1 LPNTH
6 FALIAG
12 LVAALSLGTGGA
24 AAAQSAAVGTH
35 TPTITELLSVQR
47 ISGASI
53 SPDGRYVAYL
63 RTSAD
68 FDTDAFVAHV
78 WLADTQTS
86 RVVQLTR
93 DTSSA
98 SDLHWSPDSR
108 WLSFISSRHEKRGQ
122 IFAIRP
128 DGGEAVRLSDA
139 ATDVKDHA
147 WSPDGHTI
155 AFTVA
160 DEDADGKARA
170 KEYGDFQVVR
180 REYRFVHL
188 WTLSVDGA
196 LDSATAGAAKGT
208 RVTAGRTWSV
218 ESFDW
223 SPDSRR
229 LAFSAS
235 KTPDLVDR
243 GSEDIYVIG
252 VNADGGADGVAS
264 SLVTLPGPDSSP
276 RWSPDGQSIAFTTS
290 MGDRL
295 FFHANRKIAIV
306 SAAGGTPRSLTDA
319 FDENA
324 SPVAW
329 KKDGLY
335 FSGLSKTASHL
346 FRVDPAPASGTASG
360 AAAPKITRVSAPD
373 DLAIDGASLSGD
385 GTRVAFV
392 AASAKSLPE
401 VYVTEVTRFASA
413 PASVRKLTD
422 ETKRIAGWKLGVR
435 EVISWKSQDG
445 EIIEGVLVKPADYD
459 PARRYPLLC
468 VIHGGPTG
476 IDRPG
481 MVDTRIYPVDL
492 WVARGALVLRV
503 NYRGSAGYG
512 QRFRQLNVNNLG
524 VGDAWDVLSG
534 IDALIAQGRVDPDK
548 LACMGWSQGGYIS
561 AFLTTSST
569 RFKAISVGAGI
580 SDWATYYYNTDI
592 TPFTRQYLGANPV
605 ENPKIYEKT
614 SPISYVKKAAT
625 PTLVQHGELDRRV
638 PIANAYELRQALEDG
653 GVPVEMVV
661 YKGFGHGIDKPKAA
675 RAVMEHNFAW
685 FNHYIFGDPAPDLT
699 GLRLPA
705 PATDTATAT
714 K

>member
-1 LPNTH
+1 MVDTR
-6 FALIAG
+6 FALIVC
-12 LVAALSLGTGGA
+12 LVAPFWLGTGGP
-24 AAAQSAAVGTH
+24 AAAQSAAARSSAAGTH
-35 TPTITELLSVQR
+35 TPTITELISVQK
-47 ISGASI
+47 ISGACI

-68 FDTDAFVAHV
+68 FETDAFVSHV

-86 RVVQLTR
+86 RVAQLTH
-93 DTSSA
+93 DASSA

-108 WLSFISSRHEKRGQ
+108 WLSFISNRHEKRDQ

-139 ATDVKDHA
+139 GADVRDHA
-147 WSPDGHTI
+147 WSPDGRTI

-160 DEDADGKARA
+160 DEDADGKART

-188 WTLSVDGA
+188 WTLSVAGA
-196 LDSATAGAAKGT
+196 LEKATKGA

-218 ESFDW
+218 SSFDW
-223 SPDSRR
+223 SPDNRR

-235 KTPDLVDR
+235 KTPDIVDR

-252 VNADGGADGVAS
+252 VNADGGADGAPNA
-264 SLVTLPGPDSSP
+264 LVTLPGPDSSP
-276 RWSPDGQSIAFTTS
+276 RWSPDGRSIAFATS
-290 MGDRL
+290 MGDQL
-295 FFHANRKIAIV
+295 FFHTNRKIAIV
-306 SAAGGTPRSLTDA
+306 PASGGAPRSLTDT

-329 KKDGLY
+329 RKDGLY
-335 FSGLSKTASHL
+335 FSGLIKTASHL
-346 FRVDPAPASGTASG
+346 FRMDPATATASG
-360 AAAPKITRVSAPD
+360 AAAPRITRVSAPD
-373 DLAIDGASLSGD
+373 ELAIDGASLSAD

-401 VYVTEVTRFASA
+401 LYVTEIARFASA

-422 ETKRIAGWKLGVR
+422 ETKGIAGWKLGVR

-445 EIIEGVLVKPADYD
+445 EVIEGVLVKPADYD
-459 PARRYPLLC
+459 PAKRYPLLC

-476 IDRPG
+476 IDRPV
-481 MVDTRIYPVDL
+481 MVDSRIYPVDL
-492 WVARGALVLRV
+492 WAARGALVLRV

-534 IDALIAQGRVDPDK
+534 VDALIAQGHVDPNK

-580 SDWATYYYNTDI
+580 SDWATYYFNTDI
-592 TPFTRQYLGANPV
+592 TPFTLQYLGANPV

-614 SPISYVKKAAT
+614 SPISYVKNAAT

-638 PIANAYELRQALEDG
+638 PIANAYELRQALEDR

-699 GLRLPA
+699 RLQLPT
-705 PATDTATAT
+705 PATDAAPST

>member
-1 LPNTH
+1 M
-6 FALIAG
+6 
-12 LVAALSLGTGGA
+12 
-24 AAAQSAAVGTH
+24 
-35 TPTITELLSVQR
+35 QR

-63 RTSAD
+63 RSSAD

-86 RVVQLTR
+86 RVAQLTR

-98 SDLHWSPDSR
+98 SDLQWSPDSR

-128 DGGEAVRLSDA
+128 DGGEAIRLSDA
-139 ATDVKDHA
+139 AADVRDHA
-147 WSPDGHTI
+147 WSPDGRTI

-196 LDSATAGAAKGT
+196 LAGATNGAAKGT
-208 RVTAGRTWSV
+208 RVTTGRTWSV
-218 ESFDW
+218 ASFDW
-223 SPDSRR
+223 SPDGRR
-229 LAFSAS
+229 LAFSAT
-235 KTPDLVDR
+235 KTPDIVDR
-243 GSEDIYVIG
+243 GSEDIYAIG
-252 VNADGGADGVAS
+252 VNADGSADGTANA
-264 SLVTLPGPDSSP
+264 LVTLPGPDSSP
-276 RWSPDGQSIAFTTS
+276 RWSPDGRSIAFATS
-290 MGDRL
+290 MGDPL

-306 SAAGGTPRSLTDA
+306 SAAGGAPRSLTDT

-324 SPVAW
+324 TSGGVAEGWPLLHGPDQDGVAPVPR
-329 KKDGLY
+329 G
-335 FSGLSKTASHL
+335 SGPTFGSSFGRS
-346 FRVDPAPASGTASG
+346 FRRSLG

-385 GTRVAFV
+385 GARVAFV

-445 EIIEGVLVKPADYD
+445 EVIEGVLVKPADYD
-459 PARRYPLLC
+459 PKKRYPLLC

-476 IDRPG
+476 IDRPV
-481 MVDTRIYPVDL
+481 MVDSRIYPVDL

-512 QRFRQLNVNNLG
+512 LRFRRLNVNNLG

-534 IDALIAQGRVDPDK
+534 VDALIAQGHADPDK
-548 LACMGWSQGGYIS
+548 LAVMGWSQGGYIS

-592 TPFTRQYLGANPV
+592 TPFTRQYLGADPV
-605 ENPKIYEKT
+605 ADPKIYEKT

-638 PIANAYELRQALEDG
+638 PIANAYELRQALEDR

-685 FNHYIFGDPAPDLT
+685 FNHYIFGDPAPDLI

-705 PATDTATAT
+705 PADTRSPSPTSLEQDR
-714 K
+714 

>member
-1 LPNTH
+1 M
-6 FALIAG
+6 
-12 LVAALSLGTGGA
+12 
-24 AAAQSAAVGTH
+24 
-35 TPTITELLSVQR
+35 SVQR
-47 ISGASI
+47 VSAASI

-86 RVVQLTR
+86 SLTQLTR

-98 SDLHWSPDSR
+98 SDLQWSPDSR
-108 WLSFISSRHEKRGQ
+108 WLSFISNRHQKRAQ

-128 DGGEAVRLSDA
+128 NGGEAVRLSDA
-139 ATDVKDHA
+139 AADVRDHA
-147 WSPDGHTI
+147 WSPDGQAI
-155 AFTVA
+155 AFTAA
-160 DEDADGKARA
+160 DEDDAGKARA

-188 WTLSVDGA
+188 WTLA
-196 LDSATAGAAKGT
+196 AAGAQEKPAKGT
-208 RVTAGRTWSV
+208 RVTTGRTWSV
-218 ESFDW
+218 DSFDW

-235 KTPDLVDR
+235 KTPDIVDR
-243 GSEDIYVIG
+243 GSEDLYVIG
-252 VNADGGADGVAS
+252 VTASGGADGAATA
-264 SLVTLPGPDSSP
+264 LVTQPGPDSSP
-276 RWSPDGQSIAFTTS
+276 RWSPDGRSIAFSTA
-290 MGDRL
+290 MGDPR
-295 FFHANRKIAIV
+295 FFHANRKLAIV
-306 SAAGGTPRSLTDA
+306 AASGGAPRSVTEA

-324 SPVAW
+324 SPVTW
-329 KKDGLY
+329 RKDGLY
-335 FSGLSKTASHL
+335 FTGLIKTASHL
-346 FRVDPAPASGTASG
+346 FRVDPAAAG
-360 AAAPKITRVSAPD
+360 AAAPAITRVSAPD
-373 DLAIDGASLSGD
+373 DLAIDGVSLSAD
-385 GTRVAFV
+385 GTRVAF
-392 AASAKSLPE
+392 AAAGAKSLPE
-401 VYVTEVTRFASA
+401 IYVAEAARFASA
-413 PASVRKLTD
+413 PARRLTD
-422 ETKRIAGWKLGVR
+422 ETKQVENWKLGVR

-445 EIIEGVLVKPADYD
+445 EMIEGVLVKPADYD
-459 PARRYPLLC
+459 PAKRYPLLC

-476 IDRPG
+476 IDRPV
-481 MVDTRIYPVDL
+481 MVDSRIYPVDL

-534 IDALIAQGRVDPDK
+534 VDALIAQGHVDPGK
-548 LACMGWSQGGYIS
+548 LAVMGWSQGGYIS

-592 TPFTRQYLGANPV
+592 TPFTRQYLGANPIDD
-605 ENPKIYEKT
+605 PKIYEKT

-625 PTLVQHGELDRRV
+625 PTLIQHGELDRRV
-638 PIANAYELRQALEDG
+638 PIANAYELRQALEDR

-675 RAVMEHNFAW
+675 HAVMEHNFAW
-685 FNHYIFGDPAPDLT
+685 FNHYIFGDPAPDLIK
-699 GLRLPA
+699 LPLPTSA
-705 PATDTATAT
+705 SSSSTETAA